1 MQFLN
6 FARLKQFFFV
16 FLVAI
21 CTLLW
26 SGCSEY
32 RDLLKKGSW
41 EEQYEAAL
49 KYYEAKDYYRAT
61 VLLENVL
68 PIIRGTQKA
77 EEAQFYYAYAHY
89 YERKYILS
97 AHYFKE
103 FYETYSRSEKAQESM
118 FMHAYS
124 LYLES
129 PNPSLEQSSTKEA
142 IDAMQRFINRYPY
155 SDYKDRAEAILDELQ
170 EKLELKAFKN
180 ATQYFHLERHKAA
193 IIALNNFQK
202 DFPDSDY
209 NEEASYWKLASQFA
223 LAEQSIVSK
232 QKERYYTTIEYYQS
246 FIDKYPESKF
256 VSRAE
261 TIYETCI
268 DKVKKNKSNNTI

>member
-1 MQFLN
+1 MK
-6 FARLKQFFFV
+6 RYIPV
-16 FLVAI
+16 FL
-21 CTLLW
+21 LLNTIFF
-26 SGCSEY
+26 GCSEY

-49 KYYEAKDYYRAT
+49 KYYEEKDYYRAT

-89 YERKYILS
+89 YDQKYILS

-103 FYETYSRSEKAQESM
+103 FYETYSRSERAQESM

-129 PNPSLEQSSTKEA
+129 PNPSLEQSSTTEA

-155 SDYKDRAEAILDELQ
+155 SDYKEQAENILDKLQ
-170 EKLELKAFKN
+170 EKLEIKAFSN
-180 ATQYFHLERHKAA
+180 AKQYYDLRRYEAA
-193 IIALNNFQK
+193 IIALDNFQK
-202 DFPDSDY
+202 DYPDSDL
-209 NEEASYWKLASQFA
+209 NEGASFYKLEAQYE
-223 LAEQSIVSK
+223 LAEQSIFSK
-232 QKERYYTTIEYYQS
+232 QNDRYHTTIEFYEN
-246 FIDKYPESKF
+246 FIDKYPQSEF
-256 VSRAE
+256 IGRAE
-261 TIYETCI
+261 SIYESCLG
-268 DKVKKNKSNNTI
+268 KVQKKSNNS

>member
-1 MQFLN
+1 MQLLN
-6 FARLKQFFFV
+6 SARLKQFLFILFV
-16 FLVAI
+16 ATS
-21 CTLLW
+21 TLLW

-103 FYETYSRSEKAQESM
+103 FYETYSRSEKAQEAM

-170 EKLELKAFKN
+170 EKLEQKAFKN
-180 ATQYFHLERHKAA
+180 AIQYFHLERHKAA

-202 DFPDSDY
+202 DYPDSDL
-209 NEEASYWKLASQFA
+209 NEEASFWKLASQFQ
-223 LAEQSIVSK
+223 LSEQSIVSK
-232 QKERYYTTIEYYQS
+232 QRERYYTTIEYYQS
-246 FIDKYPESKF
+246 FIDKYPQSKF
-256 VSRAE
+256 VARAE
-261 TIYETCI
+261 NIYETCLT
-268 DKVKKNKSNNTI
+268 KVKKNNTNI

>member
-1 MQFLN
+1 MKSLFYYIILI
-6 FARLKQFFFV
+6 AATTFF
-16 FLVAI
+16 
-21 CTLLW
+21 
-26 SGCSEY
+26 GCSEY

-49 KYYEAKDYYRAT
+49 EYYNEKDYYRST

-77 EEAQFYYAYAHY
+77 EEAQFYYAYSHY

-103 FYETYSRSEKAQESM
+103 FYETYSRSEKAQEAM

-129 PNPSLEQSSTKEA
+129 PNPNLEQSSTREA

-155 SDYKDRAEAILDELQ
+155 SDYKNRAEAILDELQ
-170 EKLELKAFKN
+170 KKLEIKAFQN
-180 ATQYFHLERHKAA
+180 AKQYYLLERHKAA
-193 IIALNNFQK
+193 IIALDNFQK
-202 DFPDSDY
+202 DFPDSDL
-209 NEEASYWKLASQFA
+209 NEEASYWKMASQFE
-223 LAEQSIVSK
+223 LAEQSVASK
-232 QKERYYTTIEYYQS
+232 QRERYYTTIEYYQT
-246 FIDKYPESKF
+246 FIDKYPESEF

-261 TIYETCI
+261 NIYETCLS
-268 DKVKKNKSNNTI
+268 KVRKDDNKLSTIQND

>member
-1 MQFLN
+1 MKRYFIAFL
-6 FARLKQFFFV
+6 LIGTVFF
-16 FLVAI
+16 
-21 CTLLW
+21 
-26 SGCSEY
+26 GCSEY

-49 KYYEAKDYYRAT
+49 KYYEEKDYYRAT

-129 PNPSLEQSSTKEA
+129 PNPNLEQSSTKEA
-142 IDAMQRFINRYPY
+142 IDAMQRFINRHPY
-155 SDYKDRAEAILDELQ
+155 SDYKERAEAILDELQ
-170 EKLELKAFKN
+170 EKLEAKAFKN
-180 ATQYFHLERHKAA
+180 ATQYYDLERYKAA
-193 IIALNNFQK
+193 IISLDNFQK
-202 DFPDSDY
+202 DYPDSDM
-209 NEEASYWKLASQFA
+209 NEAASYYKLDAQYQ
-223 LAEQSIVSK
+223 LAEQSIASK
-232 QKERYYTTIEYYQS
+232 QRDRYYTAIEFYET
-246 FIDKYPESKF
+246 FIDKYPKSEF

-261 TIYETCI
+261 SIYESCLN
-268 DKVKKNKSNNTI
+268 KVQKKSANI